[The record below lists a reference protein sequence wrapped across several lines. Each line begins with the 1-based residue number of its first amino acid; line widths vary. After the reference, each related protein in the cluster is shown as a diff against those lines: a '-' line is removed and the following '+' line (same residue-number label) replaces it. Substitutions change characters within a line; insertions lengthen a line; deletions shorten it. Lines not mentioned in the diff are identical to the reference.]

1 MENTMRHT
9 TLLIIL
15 ILGAGLAQAQD
26 VPKRKSGLWEVT
38 RTTTRTENRPI
49 IVQWCVD
56 EQTDNALAQIAE
68 GLRNESCTV
77 DKMSR
82 DGDKLTVDAVCK
94 VGREQVASKT
104 HAVITGKFDSA
115 YKVESKSSYDPPMR
129 GNAEGTALLQARW
142 LGPCKPGQHPGDMM
156 IPGLTDDST
165 KPKTGAPS
173 NRLPGSANTQ
183 KSPAGSTPTRQ
194 GMPPTQ

>member
-1 MENTMRHT
+1 MRQT
-9 TLLIIL
+9 TLIIVL

-38 RTTTRTENRPI
+38 RTTTRTENRPV

-82 DGDKLTVDAVCK
+82 DGDRLTVDAVCK

-129 GNAEGTALLQARW
+129 GNDRGHGPAPGALARRLQA
-142 LGPCKPGQHPGDMM
+142 
-156 IPGLTDDST
+156 
-165 KPKTGAPS
+165 
-173 NRLPGSANTQ
+173 GSASGRRDYSGGSLNRHSHRLGN
-183 KSPAGSTPTRQ
+183 SPLDRGAARNRRHPQRRR
-194 GMPPTQ
+194 PPGPLAEKR